1 MRLDIPEL
9 SQGSVDSNVLLK
21 NIYISKMKN
30 NNAGYFSFLREAE
43 TTKYI
48 PTGRSLGT
56 GSFAI
61 AIEVA
66 HIETGKKYVAKIMT
80 SDKLRGYE
88 KGIEKEI
95 QIMQYYS
102 NALSKMDKDNND
114 NNNNLLRLIDCFR
127 IVTNGQTHI
136 CMILDLCDPND
147 LFDAICDN
155 GAFCEEEAKKM
166 MKPIFEAVHCLHQ
179 CGIVHR
185 DIKAENI
192 LLKDGKP
199 ILADFGLAEFCELG
213 KNTLTEYCGT
223 PGTTAPEIIKNE
235 PYGNSCDMY
244 SLGALTYFLLAGYRP
259 FDWAED
265 ARDERDAVLNN
276 KFSYPEES
284 FGEVSLEAQ
293 DFINKCMM
301 IDPNERMTSEEALN
315 HPWLKE

>member
-1 MRLDIPEL
+1 
-9 SQGSVDSNVLLK
+9 
-21 NIYISKMKN
+21 
-30 NNAGYFSFLREAE
+30 
-43 TTKYI
+43 
-48 PTGRSLGT
+48 
-56 GSFAI
+56 
-61 AIEVA
+61 
-66 HIETGKKYVAKIMT
+66 MT

-102 NALSKMDKDNND
+102 KSISNTDDNK
-114 NNNNLLRLIDCFR
+114 NLLKLIDCFR
-127 IVTNGQTHI
+127 IVNNEQTHI

-155 GAFCEEEAKKM
+155 GPFKEEEAKNLTRS
-166 MKPIFEAVHCLHQ
+166 IFQAVNYLHH

-199 ILADFGLAEFCELG
+199 ILADFGLAEFCKLNE
-213 KNTLTEYCGT
+213 KSLTEYCGT

-235 PYGNSCDMY
+235 PYGPKCDIY

-259 FDWAED
+259 FDWAEEP
-265 ARDERDAVLNN
+265 REERDAVLSN
-276 KFSYPEES
+276 KFFYHKES
-284 FGEVSLEAQ
+284 FGTISLEAQ
-293 DFINKCMM
+293 DFINKCMA
-301 IDPNERMTSEEALN
+301 IDPNERLSAEEALN

>member
-1 MRLDIPEL
+1 MHLTMPE
-9 SQGSVDSNVLLK
+9 SNQNSNKDNINSNILLK

-30 NNAGYFSFLREAE
+30 RNNYNYFSFLREAE
-43 TTKYI
+43 TTEYI
-48 PTGRSLGT
+48 PTGRSLGD
-56 GSFAI
+56 GSFAV

-66 HIETGKKYVAKIMT
+66 HIKTGKKYVAKIMT
-80 SDKLRGYE
+80 SDKIRGYE

-102 NALSKMDKDNND
+102 KTLSKSD
-114 NNNNLLRLIDCFR
+114 NNNLLKLIDCFK
-127 IVTNGQTHI
+127 IVSNGQTHI

-155 GAFCEEEAKKM
+155 GAFKEEEAKKI
-166 MKPIFEAVHCLHQ
+166 MKSLFEAVKYLHQ
-179 CGIVHR
+179 CGIVHC

-199 ILADFGLAEFCELG
+199 ILADFGLAEFCKINE
-213 KNTLTEYCGT
+213 KSLTEYCGS
-223 PGTTAPEIIKNE
+223 PGTTAPEVIKNM
-235 PYGNSCDMY
+235 PYGSKCDIY

-265 ARDERDAVLNN
+265 PREERDAVLVN
-276 KFSYPEES
+276 KFFYPEES
-284 FGEVSLEAQ
+284 FGNISSEAK
-293 DFINKCMM
+293 DFINKCMALE
-301 IDPNERMTSEEALN
+301 PEERLSAEEALN

>member
-1 MRLDIPEL
+1 MRLINSDMPE
-9 SQGSVDSNVLLK
+9 SNQQSVDSNVLLK

-30 NNAGYFSFLREAE
+30 NNNNYFSFLREAE
-43 TTKYI
+43 TTDYI

-61 AIEVA
+61 AIEVV
-66 HIETGKKYVAKIMT
+66 HIRTGKKYVAKIMT

-102 NALSKMDKDNND
+102 KTLSKNND
-114 NNNNLLRLIDCFR
+114 NNLLRLVDCFR

-147 LFDAICDN
+147 LFDALCDN
-155 GAFCEEEAKKM
+155 GAFEEEEAKKII
-166 MKPIFEAVHCLHQ
+166 KPIFEAVSYLHH

-199 ILADFGLAEFCELG
+199 ILADFGLAEFCKLNE
-213 KNTLTEYCGT
+213 NSLTEYCGT

-235 PYGNSCDMY
+235 PYGTKCDIY
-244 SLGALTYFLLAGYRP
+244 SLGALTYFLLACYRP

-265 ARDERDAVLNN
+265 PRDERDAVLNN

-284 FGEVSLEAQ
+284 FGKVSIEAQ
-293 DFINKCMM
+293 DFINKCMAV
-301 IDPNERMTSEEALN
+301 DPNERMSAEEALN
-315 HPWLKE
+315 HPWLKN

>member
-1 MRLDIPEL
+1 MHLTIPE
-9 SQGSVDSNVLLK
+9 SEQKSVNSDVLLK
-21 NIYISKMKN
+21 NIFITKMKN
-30 NNAGYFSFLREAE
+30 NNSSKCFSFLREAE
-43 TTKYI
+43 TTEYI

-61 AIEVA
+61 AIEVV
-66 HIETGKKYVAKIMT
+66 HIKTGKKYVAKIMT
-80 SDKLRGYE
+80 YDKLRGYE

-102 NALSKMDKDNND
+102 KNLSKTDNH
-114 NNNNLLRLIDCFR
+114 NLLRLVDCFR
-127 IVTNGQTHI
+127 IVANGQTHI

-155 GAFCEEEAKKM
+155 GPFKEEDAKNI
-166 MKPIFEAVHCLHQ
+166 MKSLFEAVNYLHN
-179 CGIVHR
+179 CGVVHR

-192 LLKDGKP
+192 LFKDGKP
-199 ILADFGLAEFCELG
+199 ILADFGLAEFCKINE
-213 KNTLTEYCGT
+213 KSLTEYCGT

-235 PYGNSCDMY
+235 PYGVKCDIY

-265 ARDERDAVLNN
+265 PRTERDAVLAN
-276 KFSYPEES
+276 KFYFPEES
-284 FGEVSLEAQ
+284 FKNISLEAQ
-293 DFINKCMM
+293 DFISKCMNT
-301 IDPNERMTSEEALN
+301 DPSERLSASEALE